1 VWDPIGTTLANRLQ
15 VRQNRAARIILG
27 YRNEHGQSEAT
38 LSELQL
44 KTLKERRLIFRGKF
58 MYKIAHAQAPPVLT
72 DIFEDSSAPQHNY
85 NLRDHDFKFYLPK
98 PKTEYLKNSIR
109 YRGAKLWNSLTCE
122 LRSKNS
128 LNLFNSLISDTSLQ
142 S

>member
-1 VWDPIGTTLANRLQ
+1 M
-15 VRQNRAARIILG
+15 
-27 YRNEHGQSEAT
+27 
-38 LSELQL
+38 
-44 KTLKERRLIFRGKF
+44 KTLKERRLIFRAEF
-58 MYKIAHAQAPPVLT
+58 MYKIAHAQAPPVF
-72 DIFEDSSAPQHNY
+72 FEDSSAPRHNY

-109 YRGAKLWNSLTCE
+109 YSRAKLWNSLPCE
-122 LRSKNS
+122 LRSAES

>member
-1 VWDPIGTTLANRLQ
+1 MGSNWYHEVL
-15 VRQNRAARIILG
+15 QNRAARVILG
-27 YRNEHGQSEAT
+27 YRNEHGQSEAA

-44 KTLKERRLIFRGKF
+44 KTSKERRLIFRAKF
-58 MYKIAHAQAPPVLT
+58 MYKIAHAPAPRVLT

-109 YRGAKLWNSLTCE
+109 YSRAKLWNSLACE
-122 LRSKNS
+122 LRSADS
-128 LNLFNSLISDTSLQ
+128 LNLFNSLISDTNLRS
-142 S
+142 

>member
-1 VWDPIGTTLANRLQ
+1 MRNLSFFPQNLDTLIA
-15 VRQNRAARIILG
+15 
-27 YRNEHGQSEAT
+27 

-58 MYKIAHAQAPPVLT
+58 VYKIANAQAPPVLT

-109 YRGAKLWNSLTCE
+109 YSGAKLWNSLPRG
-122 LRSKNS
+122 LRSANS

>member
-1 VWDPIGTTLANRLQ
+1 MWDPIGTTLTNRLQ
-15 VRQNRAARIILG
+15 VLQNRAARVILG
-27 YRNEHGQSEAT
+27 YRNEHGQYEAA

-44 KTLKERRLIFRGKF
+44 KTLKERRLIFRAEF

-109 YRGAKLWNSLTCE
+109 YSGAKLWNSLT
-122 LRSKNS
+122 LRVKKRRFIKSVQ
-128 LNLFNSLISDTSLQ
+128 FVDF
-142 S
+142 

>member
-15 VRQNRAARIILG
+15 VLPNRAARVILG
-27 YRNEHGQSEAT
+27 YRNEHGQSESA

-44 KTLKERRLIFRGKF
+44 KTLKEHRLIFTGKF
-58 MYKIAHAQAPPVLT
+58 IYKIAHAQAPPILT

-98 PKTEYLKNSIR
+98 PKTEYLTNSIR
-109 YRGAKLWNSLTCE
+109 YSGAKLWNSLQY
-122 LRSKNS
+122 LAS
-128 LNLFNSLISDTSLQ
+128 
-142 S
+142 

>member
-1 VWDPIGTTLANRLQ
+1 MSMVS
-15 VRQNRAARIILG
+15 
-27 YRNEHGQSEAT
+27 SEAA

-44 KTLKERRLIFRGKF
+44 KTLKERRLIFRAKF

-109 YRGAKLWNSLTCE
+109 YSGAKLWNSLT
-122 LRSKNS
+122 LRVKKRRFIKSVQ
-128 LNLFNSLISDTSLQ
+128 FVDF
-142 S
+142 